1 MLVLPYQLCRCIA
14 VSRGKTH
21 NIETSDE
28 LAVHPEL
35 GVRGPL
41 GELLEALSH
50 LVVGQDVEEA
60 VLDAALAQEGD
71 ELPREAAL
79 RAAGRALHEQHDGGG
94 LDQLAQPLEQLLL
107 GLGRVGAGIHLVG
120 SGGGPGGGGA
130 VSGSTFGLAPGV
142 GLDGGADLDGAAAA
156 DGLEDGVVALQDQ
169 VGDGGHVVELGDVAQ
184 LLGVERDPARLR
196 RLGHGVLGG
205 EGAQDRG
212 HLGAGRG
219 PGRVER
225 DDEEGVLVQAGD
237 VGAPLILVDDLLYR
251 GHFGW
256 LTGLYLDFEGWLFG
270 SDCCVNWNRLAGCEM
285 NGLARTNRERP
296 ELFRRLRLRIAG
308 RMITI
313 HWPCYRSNDPTIAR
327 HIVPTY
333 PLCKRVLA
341 CA

>member
-1 MLVLPYQLCRCIA
+1 ME
-14 VSRGKTH
+14 KTH
-21 NIETSDE
+21 NVETSDE

-120 SGGGPGGGGA
+120 SGCCGGGRRTVGGGRP
-130 VSGSTFGLAPGV
+130 VGRLAPGV
-142 GLDGGADLDGAAAA
+142 GLDSGADLDGAAAA

-237 VGAPLILVDDLLYR
+237 VGAPLVLVDDLLYR

-256 LTGLYLDFEGWLFG
+256 LTDLYSASEGWLFG
-270 SDCCVNWNRLAGCEM
+270 SD
-285 NGLARTNRERP
+285 
-296 ELFRRLRLRIAG
+296 
-308 RMITI
+308 
-313 HWPCYRSNDPTIAR
+313 
-327 HIVPTY
+327 
-333 PLCKRVLA
+333 
-341 CA
+341 